1 MPNFDQLG
9 FRVPFMAV
17 SPFSKPGYV
26 SHVVADHSSMLAF
39 IEKRFLSSDSGGG
52 GGDGDDEED
61 GDEDGDHR
69 HQPRAMRAHL
79 TLRDLYA
86 TTLEDLFD
94 FDRTPSLSTPVPPP
108 EDDSRCQQ
116 SSP

>member
-1 MPNFDQLG
+1 
-9 FRVPFMAV
+9 MAV

-39 IEKRFLSSDSGGG
+39 IEKRFLSSETGS
-52 GGDGDDEED
+52 GDGND
-61 GDEDGDHR
+61 GDEDGDQQQQR
-69 HQPRAMRAHL
+69 RATRVHL

-94 FDRTPSLSTPVPPP
+94 FDRTPSLNTPVPPP
-108 EDDSRCQQ
+108 QDDSRCQQ